1 MTEAKITAVNWR
13 LDREHV
19 WSKKGLL
26 AENEVHDAR
35 MREIDIEPEI

>member
-1 MTEAKITAVNWR
+1 MTDAETTAVDWR
-13 LDREHV
+13 LEREHI

-26 AENEVHDAR
+26 AENEAHDAR